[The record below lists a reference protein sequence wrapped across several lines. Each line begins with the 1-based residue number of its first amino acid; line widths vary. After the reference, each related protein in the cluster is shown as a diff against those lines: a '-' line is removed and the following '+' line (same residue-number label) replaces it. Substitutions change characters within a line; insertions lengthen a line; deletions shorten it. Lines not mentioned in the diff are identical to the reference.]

1 MYQVSLPDS
10 TQLLLQAKVN
20 QAIPPFHG
28 LRQEVYPSLFSAR
41 KKLPFHIISIIRPRP
56 RIIQI
61 WLSSS

>member
-28 LRQEVYPSLFSAR
+28 LRQEVYPSLFLHAKNR
-41 KKLPFHIISIIRPRP
+41 
-56 RIIQI
+56 Q
-61 WLSSS
+61 